1 MKIRVRFAPSPT
13 GPLHIGGLR
22 TALFNYLIAKKSGGK
37 FILRIED
44 TDSKRTVDGAEKH
57 IIDSLEWLGLDFD
70 EGPIRQSNRSK
81 LYKKQ
86 VDKLLKQGNA
96 YYAFDSQEDLDGAR
110 EAGGKDFKYNVKTRM
125 GLNNSFTVSEQ
136 EIKKRVKVINDPAAI
151 RNVSEKLFS
160 TKYQKFMPD
169 TIFSQNIDEIR
180 KFFKKHKKVIVKPI
194 NSYSGNNIH
203 LFTKF
208 NLKFFQ
214 KFIKKHNHIMC
225 QKYLPKIKEGD
236 KRVFLINGK
245 VRGAISRIPK
255 KGSFLSNLSKGAK
268 PINVKLT
275 NKEMKISKLI
285 SKDLKKDKIFF
296 AGIDFIDEQLNG
308 DINVTSPTGLKTFYD
323 LSKINLAST
332 FWKELKA

>member
-1 MKIRVRFAPSPT
+1 MTNKI
-13 GPLHIGGLR
+13 
-22 TALFNYLIAKKSGGK
+22 IAIQGN
-37 FILRIED
+37 
-44 TDSKRTVDGAEKH
+44 H
-57 IIDSLEWLGLDFD
+57 
-70 EGPIRQSNRSK
+70 PSK
-81 LYKKQ
+81 LNPLTDTSIFLAHEIQKKNYKIFYYDPKDLSIINFKVVAEGFFIKFDYKKKRFFEILKKQ
-86 VDKLLKQGNA
+86 KLELIKCKYLLVRQDPPFNLEYICSTLILDK
-96 YYAFDSQEDLDGAR
+96 
-110 EAGGKDFKYNVKTRM
+110 
-125 GLNNSFTVSEQ
+125 
-136 EIKKRVKVINDPAAI
+136 IKKRVKVINDPTAI

-169 TIFSQNIDEIR
+169 TIFSQNIDQIR

-203 LFTKF
+203 LLTKF

-214 KFIKKHNHIMC
+214 KFIKKHDHIMC
-225 QKYLPKIKEGD
+225 QKYLSMIKEGD

-245 VRGAISRIPK
+245 VCGAISRLPK

-268 PINVKLT
+268 PINIKLT

-285 SKDLKKDKIFF
+285 GKDLKKDKIFF

>member
-1 MKIRVRFAPSPT
+1 MTNKIIAIQGNHPSKLN
-13 GPLHIGGLR
+13 PLTDTSIFLAHEIQKK
-22 TALFNYLIAKKSGGK
+22 NYKIFYYDPKDLSIINFKVIAKGFFVK
-37 FILRIED
+37 FDYRKKRFFKIL
-44 TDSKRTVDGAEKH
+44 KKQK
-57 IIDSLEWLGLDFD
+57 LELIKCKYLL
-70 EGPIRQSNRSK
+70 IRQDPPFNLEYICST
-81 LYKKQ
+81 LIL
-86 VDKLLKQGNA
+86 DK
-96 YYAFDSQEDLDGAR
+96 
-110 EAGGKDFKYNVKTRM
+110 
-125 GLNNSFTVSEQ
+125 
-136 EIKKRVKVINDPAAI
+136 IKKRVEIINDPTAI

-194 NSYSGNNIH
+194 NSYSGNNIY
-203 LFTKF
+203 LLTKF

-214 KFIKKHNHIMC
+214 KFIKKHDHIMC
-225 QKYLPKIKEGD
+225 QKYLSKIKEGD

-245 VRGAISRIPK
+245 VCGAISRIPK

-268 PINVKLT
+268 PINIKLT

>member
-1 MKIRVRFAPSPT
+1 MTNKI
-13 GPLHIGGLR
+13 
-22 TALFNYLIAKKSGGK
+22 IAIQGN
-37 FILRIED
+37 
-44 TDSKRTVDGAEKH
+44 H
-57 IIDSLEWLGLDFD
+57 
-70 EGPIRQSNRSK
+70 PSK
-81 LYKKQ
+81 LNPLTDTSIFLAHEIQKKNYKIFYYDPKDLSIINSKVIAIGFFIKFDYGKKKFFKILKKQ
-86 VDKLLKQGNA
+86 KLELIKCKYLLVRQDPPFNLEYICSTLILDK
-96 YYAFDSQEDLDGAR
+96 
-110 EAGGKDFKYNVKTRM
+110 
-125 GLNNSFTVSEQ
+125 
-136 EIKKRVKVINDPAAI
+136 IKKRVKVINDPAAI

-194 NSYSGNNIH
+194 NSYSGNNIY
-203 LFTKF
+203 LLTKF

-245 VRGAISRIPK
+245 VCGAISRIPK

-268 PINVKLT
+268 PINIKLT

-285 SKDLKKDKIFF
+285 GKDLKKDKIFF

>member
-1 MKIRVRFAPSPT
+1 MTNKIIAIQGNHPSKLN
-13 GPLHIGGLR
+13 PLTDTSIFLAHEIQKK
-22 TALFNYLIAKKSGGK
+22 NYKIFYYDPKDLSIINFKVIAKGFFVK
-37 FILRIED
+37 FDYRKKKFFKIL
-44 TDSKRTVDGAEKH
+44 KKQK
-57 IIDSLEWLGLDFD
+57 LELIKCKYLL
-70 EGPIRQSNRSK
+70 IRQDPPFNLEYICST
-81 LYKKQ
+81 LIL
-86 VDKLLKQGNA
+86 DK
-96 YYAFDSQEDLDGAR
+96 
-110 EAGGKDFKYNVKTRM
+110 
-125 GLNNSFTVSEQ
+125 
-136 EIKKRVKVINDPAAI
+136 IKKRVKVINDPAAI

-194 NSYSGNNIH
+194 NSYSGNNIY
-203 LFTKF
+203 LLIKF

-245 VRGAISRIPK
+245 VCGAISRIPK

>member
-1 MKIRVRFAPSPT
+1 MTNKIIAIQGNHPSKLN
-13 GPLHIGGLR
+13 PLTDTSIFLAHEIQKK
-22 TALFNYLIAKKSGGK
+22 NYKIFYYDPKDLSIINFKVIAKGFFVK
-37 FILRIED
+37 FDYRKKKFFKIL
-44 TDSKRTVDGAEKH
+44 
-57 IIDSLEWLGLDFD
+57 
-70 EGPIRQSNRSK
+70 
-81 LYKKQ
+81 KKQ
-86 VDKLLKQGNA
+86 KLELIKCKYLLVRQDPPFNLEYICSTLILDK
-96 YYAFDSQEDLDGAR
+96 
-110 EAGGKDFKYNVKTRM
+110 
-125 GLNNSFTVSEQ
+125 
-136 EIKKRVKVINDPAAI
+136 IKKRVKVINDPTAI

-169 TIFSQNIDEIR
+169 TIFSQNIDQIR

-214 KFIKKHNHIMC
+214 KFIKKHDHIMC
-225 QKYLPKIKEGD
+225 QKYLSKIKEGD

-245 VRGAISRIPK
+245 VCGAISRIPK

-268 PINVKLT
+268 PINIKLT

>member
-1 MKIRVRFAPSPT
+1 MTNKI
-13 GPLHIGGLR
+13 
-22 TALFNYLIAKKSGGK
+22 IAIQGN
-37 FILRIED
+37 
-44 TDSKRTVDGAEKH
+44 H
-57 IIDSLEWLGLDFD
+57 
-70 EGPIRQSNRSK
+70 PSK
-81 LYKKQ
+81 LNPLTDTSIFLAHEIQKKNYKIFYYDPKDLSIINFKVVAEGFFIKFDYKKKRFFEILKKQ
-86 VDKLLKQGNA
+86 KLELIKCKYLLVRQDPPFNLEYICSTLILDK
-96 YYAFDSQEDLDGAR
+96 
-110 EAGGKDFKYNVKTRM
+110 
-125 GLNNSFTVSEQ
+125 
-136 EIKKRVKVINDPAAI
+136 IKKRVKVINDPAAI

-214 KFIKKHNHIMC
+214 KFIKKHDHIMC
-225 QKYLPKIKEGD
+225 QKYLSKIKEGD

-245 VRGAISRIPK
+245 VCGAISRIPK

-268 PINVKLT
+268 PTNVKLT

>member
-1 MKIRVRFAPSPT
+1 MTNKIIAIQGNHPSKLN
-13 GPLHIGGLR
+13 PLTDTSIFLAHEIQKK
-22 TALFNYLIAKKSGGK
+22 NYKIFYYDPKDLSIINFKVIAKGFFIK
-37 FILRIED
+37 FD
-44 TDSKRTVDGAEKH
+44 
-57 IIDSLEWLGLDFD
+57 
-70 EGPIRQSNRSK
+70 
-81 LYKKQ
+81 YKKKRFFEILKKQ
-86 VDKLLKQGNA
+86 KLELIKCKYLLVRQDPPFNLEYICSTLILDK
-96 YYAFDSQEDLDGAR
+96 
-110 EAGGKDFKYNVKTRM
+110 
-125 GLNNSFTVSEQ
+125 
-136 EIKKRVKVINDPAAI
+136 IKKRVKVINDPAAI

-203 LFTKF
+203 LLTKF

-214 KFIKKHNHIMC
+214 KFIKKHDHIMC

-245 VRGAISRIPK
+245 VCGAISRIPK

-268 PINVKLT
+268 PINIKLT

-323 LSKINLAST
+323 LSKINLALT

>member
-1 MKIRVRFAPSPT
+1 MTNKI
-13 GPLHIGGLR
+13 
-22 TALFNYLIAKKSGGK
+22 IAIQGN
-37 FILRIED
+37 
-44 TDSKRTVDGAEKH
+44 H
-57 IIDSLEWLGLDFD
+57 
-70 EGPIRQSNRSK
+70 PSK
-81 LYKKQ
+81 LNPRTDTSIFLAHEIQKKNYKIFYYDPKDLSIINFKVVAEGFFIKFDYKKKRFFEILKKQ
-86 VDKLLKQGNA
+86 KLELIKCKYLLVRQDPPFNLEYICSTLILDK
-96 YYAFDSQEDLDGAR
+96 
-110 EAGGKDFKYNVKTRM
+110 
-125 GLNNSFTVSEQ
+125 
-136 EIKKRVKVINDPAAI
+136 IKKRVKVINDPAAI

-194 NSYSGNNIH
+194 NGYSGNNIN
-203 LFTKF
+203 LLTKF

-245 VRGAISRIPK
+245 VCGAISRIPK

-268 PINVKLT
+268 PINIKLT

-285 SKDLKKDKIFF
+285 GKDLKKDKIFF

-308 DINVTSPTGLKTFYD
+308 DINVTSPTGLKTLYD